1 MSCCYRSLGN
11 FKHRAEVI
19 ENKVEGMRAGISTQE
34 ETLEVLTTV
43 IGRLEQTIVS
53 ATDNLTN
60 AIVSTGE
67 I

>member
-1 MSCCYRSLGN
+1 
-11 FKHRAEVI
+11 
-19 ENKVEGMRAGISTQE
+19 MRAGISTQE

-43 IGRLEQTIVS
+43 IERLEQTILS

-67 I
+67 IEPL